1 MKRERIGAQGGFT
14 LVELIIAMLVTLI
27 VSGAI
32 FGLLSGGN
40 TAFRREPELSD
51 RQQNIRVAMD
61 LIQKD
66 IGTAGM
72 EMADF
77 VQAFTQGDGPSGAPA
92 PPLNGLGPMGPNGV
106 NSDFLQIFGNTGECP
121 SAKAEPNSTGV
132 VVRMME
138 LFPNCYKLPALVMLV
153 GAPGADPPYS
163 VGFACPRGGGPGGGN
178 CGAEACANF
187 PPGQAPNYNLPGGAQ
202 IPDPLDTM
210 LPVQV
215 VRYEIRVDT
224 DGTPNLWRSPAG
236 NAVAMSGGNACGAGG
251 TTMDDPWQLVAKGI
265 EDLQVRYTM
274 ADGTVS
280 DIPAQVLDGNYGTLV
295 KEVRVTLS
303 ARSEAANLLGSRN
316 GTNAADPK
324 VRGSMVS
331 VTSPRAALFVLSKA
345 PTPEWR

>member
-1 MKRERIGAQGGFT
+1 MKPESRPIQSGFS
-14 LVELIIAMLVTLI
+14 LIELIIAMVVTLI

-32 FGLLSGGN
+32 FGLLSGSN

-77 VQAFTQGDGPSGAPA
+77 VQAFTRGDGPSGSPA
-92 PPLNGLGPMGPNGV
+92 PPLNGLGPLGPNGE

-138 LFPNCYKLPALVMLV
+138 LFPNCYKLPGLVMLV
-153 GAPGADPPYS
+153 GEPGANPPYS
-163 VGFACPRGGGPGGGN
+163 VGVACPRGGGAGN

-187 PPGQAPNYNLPGGAQ
+187 PPGQAPNYNLPGGDQ
-202 IPDPLDTM
+202 IPDPLAIM

-215 VRYEIRVDT
+215 VRYEIRVDAE
-224 DGTPNLWRSPAG
+224 GTPNLWRSPEGNIAAAAG
-236 NAVAMSGGNACGAGG
+236 GPACGAGSELE
-251 TTMDDPWQLVAKGI
+251 DAWQLVAKGI
-265 EDLQVRYTM
+265 EDMQVKYTM
-274 ADGTVS
+274 ASGTTA
-280 DIPAQVLDGNYGTLV
+280 DTPDEVLDGNYDTLV
-295 KEVRVTLS
+295 KEVRVTLT
-303 ARSEAANLLGSRN
+303 ARSEAANLAGAKN

-324 VRGSMVS
+324 LRGSITSVS
-331 VTSPRAALFVLSKA
+331 TPRAALFVLSKA
-345 PTPEWR
+345 PTPVWR